1 MESDLT
7 RSAEGSNALKIAP
20 GDDLV
25 KCVGRGTPDGPRGRG
40 HWRAPKGRGRGG
52 QPVFT
57 SGVVE
62 EESAMKTVRTRPS
75 HCTLLLVLRCI
86 FNDTPK
92 FWHCRSYAAFV
103 IPYLPPFD
111 KARLHSIIMPLSE
124 SESWPS
130 KQLYSTMNPRL
141 SRTKVR
147 GSSRRKLFDTRP
159 SSRGSTVLLSSTQ

>member
-1 MESDLT
+1 MT
-7 RSAEGSNALKIAP
+7 RSAEGSNALKLAP
-20 GDDLV
+20 GGGLV

-40 HWRAPKGRGRGG
+40 LWRGPKGGPGG
-52 QPVFT
+52 KPVFT

-62 EESAMKTVRTRPS
+62 KESATKAVRMRPS
-75 HCTLLLVLRCI
+75 HCTLLLVLRFI

-92 FWHCRSYAAFV
+92 FWHCRSYATFV